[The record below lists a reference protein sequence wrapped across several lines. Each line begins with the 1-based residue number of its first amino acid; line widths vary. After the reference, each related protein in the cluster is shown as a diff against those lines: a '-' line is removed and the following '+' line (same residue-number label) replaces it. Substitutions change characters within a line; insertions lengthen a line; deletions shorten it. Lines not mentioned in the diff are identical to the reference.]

1 MKTAKFYLIPLGISF
16 LLMMQ
21 GCFTM
26 LPTKQVHYD
35 YPGTEESVDSPPGGQ
50 YYPPDPGCMCY
61 DPTEPPSPPPPDPP
75 GSYQPSQTVNR
86 TPETGKA
93 PESGRTPG
101 GSTTIRDNGNGRS
114 PNRERRSR

>member
-21 GCFTM
+21 GCYTM
-26 LPTKQVHYD
+26 LPTRQVHYD
-35 YPGTEESVDSPPGGQ
+35 YPTTEQ
-50 YYPPDPGCMCY
+50 PD
-61 DPTEPPSPPPPDPP
+61 DPCPCPPPPPPPPAPDPP
-75 GSYQPSQTVNR
+75 GNYQPTQTVNR

-93 PESGRTPG
+93 PESGRTSG